1 MRLIPVLLASALL
14 LPAGEKKLT
23 DEERLELVRNLTA
36 EFATAK
42 VTLPRSH
49 KPLEFE
55 STGKWDKAQWAEAGR
70 AQGPAARV
78 GDQVQVTKV
87 NIEDDKIIFE
97 INGGLKT
104 KKKWYERIE
113 AGGGMGGGGRTVP
126 IAGTN
131 GTMATGT
138 YIALLFPTKYVPAVP
153 AADLKKMLAPILDF
167 DKRSATE
174 NYVETLPEPLKEAIK
189 QKKAVEGMDREQ
201 VMLALGHPR
210 DKIRETKDGVDFEDW
225 IFGQAPGRITF
236 VTFKGKTVVKVKE
249 TYAALGGSTA
259 PALRPQ

>member
-1 MRLIPVLLASALL
+1 MRLIPVILASSLL

-23 DEERLELVRNLTA
+23 DDERLELVRNLTA
-36 EFATAK
+36 EYATAK

-55 STGKWDKAQWAEAGR
+55 STGTYNKDKWQEAGR
-70 AQGPAARV
+70 TLGPAARV
-78 GDQVQVTKV
+78 GDQVQVTRV
-87 NIEDDKIIFE
+87 SIEDSRIVFE
-97 INGGLKT
+97 INGGLRT
-104 KKKWYERIE
+104 KQKWYQRIE
-113 AGGGMGGGGRTVP
+113 VGGGMGGPTSTRP
-126 IAGTN
+126 ISTN

-138 YIALLFPTKYVPAVP
+138 YIALLFPKYVPAIP
-153 AADLKKMLAPILDF
+153 AADIKKMLAPILDF

-174 NYVETLPEPLKEAIK
+174 SYVDNLPEPVKEAIK
-189 QKKAVEGMDREQ
+189 SKKAVEGMDRDQ

-210 DKIRETKDGVDFEDW
+210 DKIRETKDGIDYEDW

-259 PALRPQ
+259 PPLPPQ